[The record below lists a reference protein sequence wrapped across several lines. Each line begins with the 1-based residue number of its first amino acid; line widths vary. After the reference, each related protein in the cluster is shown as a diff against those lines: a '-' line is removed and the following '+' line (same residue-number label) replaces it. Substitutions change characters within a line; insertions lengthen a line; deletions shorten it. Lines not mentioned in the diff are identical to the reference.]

1 MTVEGTSEA
10 RVVPQASSAQPPAG
24 FVEDFAH
31 VNGITVDYVR
41 GGHGP
46 TVVLLHGYPETWY
59 EWKDVMPAL
68 AEHYTVIAPD
78 LRGAGGSSAPTE
90 GYDKT
95 TMAEDL
101 HALLVQ
107 LHLTHNIN
115 LVGHDIGTMVA
126 YSYAAQHREDV
137 AKLVLT
143 EAPIPDQSLYQFPSL
158 TSGGPG
164 FWNFGFFNVTNG
176 LPESMLEGREQTW
189 INGFVSMLA
198 VQKDRATDPV
208 AIADYAHGLSDSA
221 HLRASFEWFR
231 TLNKDVADNQQ
242 YARKPLDMPVLAL
255 GAAGSLGQSVPD
267 QVRKYAS
274 NVEGGVVADSGHW
287 IFEEQPEVMT
297 QTLLRFLAQ
306 R

>member
-1 MTVEGTSEA
+1 
-10 RVVPQASSAQPPAG
+10 
-24 FVEDFAH
+24 
-31 VNGITVDYVR
+31 
-41 GGHGP
+41 
-46 TVVLLHGYPETWY
+46 
-59 EWKDVMPAL
+59 
-68 AEHYTVIAPD
+68 
-78 LRGAGGSSAPTE
+78 
-90 GYDKT
+90 
-95 TMAEDL
+95 MAEDL

-107 LHLTHNIN
+107 LRLTHNIN

-143 EAPIPDQSLYQFPSL
+143 EAPIPDQSIYQFPSL
-158 TSGGPG
+158 TPNGPG

-176 LPESMLEGREQTW
+176 LPENMVKGREQTW

-198 VQKDRATDPV
+198 VQKGRATDPA
-208 AIADYAHGLSDSA
+208 AIAEYAHGLSDSA

-231 TLNKDVADNQQ
+231 ALNKDVADNQQ
-242 YARKPLDMPVLAL
+242 YAEEPLDMPVLAL

-267 QVRKYAS
+267 QVRKYAR

-287 IFEEQPEVMT
+287 IFEEQPDVMT